1 MAVKDNIY
9 LPRVFAQE
17 DETARR
23 IAMRL
28 VEPSEPERI
37 ERVLERVKREMGV
50 VLSSKQEAA
59 ATIFPLSQALPVPAK
74 RRF

>member
-1 MAVKDNIY
+1 MPALRLQAQEVADVLQDMILKGEVVAVKDNIY

-28 VEPSEPERI
+28 VEP
-37 ERVLERVKREMGV
+37 
-50 VLSSKQEAA
+50 
-59 ATIFPLSQALPVPAK
+59 
-74 RRF
+74 